1 MKRMFLILLMKQL
14 LTIYKAFA
22 RSHQDLA
29 DKIYDKLFKDP
40 LKEKLE
46 KFWYSAAFIITGA
59 LKDTSQECLHK
70 ELGRESLSDGR
81 CYCKLVFL

>member
-1 MKRMFLILLMKQL
+1 MFLILLMKQL

-22 RSHQDLA
+22 RSHRDLA
-29 DKIYDKLFKDP
+29 DKIYYKSFKDP

-46 KFWYSAAFIITGA
+46 KFWYSAALIITGA
-59 LKDTSQECLHK
+59 LKGTSWQRLHE

-81 CYCKLVFL
+81 CYCKLVFFIK